1 MGESPLPFAA
11 TLSTIQLRRCILE
24 KLYASFREYPLASIE
39 LGQLAEACQAN
50 APELNWNIV
59 YLQKKGWVEL
69 DLGNDCPPYV
79 ACTAALT
86 GAGIDLVE
94 APQAF
99 EEIFPMPA

>member
-1 MGESPLPFAA
+1 MPFAA
-11 TLSTIQLRRCILE
+11 SHSTVRLRRCILE
-24 KLYASFREYPLASIE
+24 HLYTSFQEYPLAAIE
-39 LGQLAEACQAN
+39 LGQLAEACRAT

-79 ACTAALT
+79 ACSAALT

-94 APQAF
+94 DVQAF
-99 EEIFPMPA
+99 EARFNLPLQKG